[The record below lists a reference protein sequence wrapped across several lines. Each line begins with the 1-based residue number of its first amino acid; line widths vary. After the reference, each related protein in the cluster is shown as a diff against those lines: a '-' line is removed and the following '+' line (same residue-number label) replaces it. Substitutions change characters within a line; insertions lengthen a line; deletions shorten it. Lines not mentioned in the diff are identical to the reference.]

1 MNDKEVVRGA
11 LARGYCTE
19 RNSHKV
25 LDPDL
30 IEDMAVE
37 VDKLAISAI
46 EENERLREV
55 CREVI
60 KADEGILS
68 DEESWNWA
76 MEEMTEEVNESL
88 GKVLTTIKKLKAVLA
103 RPDVKEV

>member
-1 MNDKEVVRGA
+1 MNDKEVVRVLKAGI
-11 LARGYCTE
+11 Y
-19 RNSHKV
+19 V
-25 LDPDL
+25 LDTMDKP
-30 IEDMAVE
+30 EDFSEKKEALCV
-37 VDKLAISAI
+37 AITAI

-88 GKVLTTIKKLKAVLA
+88 GKVLTSIKKLKAVLA